1 MLQMIKSLHDNLFEA
16 ATLVSRSK
24 NFCETF
30 KEDIKEKD
38 IKIDVPIEDYL
49 LLLSA
54 KYYYRAYSEFVDM
67 LLSDTSLNIFEVAN
81 VFNAIKSYDAVID
94 EDTKQVIIPI
104 NLISDDEELYNK
116 VKQNIA
122 KNKNK
127 EET

>member
-1 MLQMIKSLHDNLFEA
+1 MIKNLHDNLFEA
-16 ATLVSRSK
+16 ATLVERSR
-24 NFCETF
+24 NFCEAF
-30 KEDIKEKD
+30 KDDIKEKD

-116 VKQNIA
+116 VKQNID

-127 EET
+127 KET

>member
-1 MLQMIKSLHDNLFEA
+1 MLQMIKNLYDNLFEA
-16 ATLVSRSK
+16 ATLVERGR
-24 NFCETF
+24 NFCEAF
-30 KEDIKEKD
+30 KDDIKEKD

-54 KYYYRAYSEFVDM
+54 KYYYRAYSEFVDK
-67 LLSDTSLNIFEVAN
+67 LLVDTSLNIFEVASI
-81 VFNAIKSYDAVID
+81 VSAIKSYDAVID

-116 VKQNIA
+116 VKQNID

-127 EET
+127 KET

>member
-1 MLQMIKSLHDNLFEA
+1 MLQMIKNLYDNLFEA
-16 ATLVSRSK
+16 ATLVERGR
-24 NFCETF
+24 NFCEAF
-30 KEDIKEKD
+30 KDDIKEKD

-54 KYYYRAYSEFVDM
+54 KYYYRAYSEFVDK
-67 LLSDTSLNIFEVAN
+67 LLADTSLNIFEVASI
-81 VFNAIKSYDAVID
+81 VSAIKSYDAVID

-116 VKQNIA
+116 VKQNID

-127 EET
+127 KET